1 MNALEQAKQAQQYDY
16 LMKGSL
22 TTSPE
27 QAWEWRHN
35 MMRDAVEG
43 WPATAKAL
51 LELAAAAQAA
61 VDMLDTTWVYCPGCE
76 CYPAKGEHWPEC
88 KVYRLTAVLEK
99 L

>member
-1 MNALEQAKQAQQYDY
+1 MSALEQAKQAQQYDY

-51 LELAAAAQAA
+51 LELAAAAQAV
-61 VDMLDTTWVYCPGCE
+61 VDAGYHKHMTDSEAHLAAY
-76 CYPAKGEHWPEC
+76 YKLA
-88 KVYRLTAVLEK
+88 AVLGK